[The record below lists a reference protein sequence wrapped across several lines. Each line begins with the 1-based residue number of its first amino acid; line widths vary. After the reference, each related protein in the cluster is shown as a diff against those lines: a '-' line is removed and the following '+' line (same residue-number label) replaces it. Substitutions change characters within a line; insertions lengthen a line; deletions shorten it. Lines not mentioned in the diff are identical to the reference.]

1 MGSLPAAL
9 LAVGAVLMSPG
20 VIAVSAGAGALTRV
34 TTTK

>member
-1 MGSLPAAL
+1 MRSLPAAL
-9 LAVGAVLMSPG
+9 LAGGAVLMSPG